1 MLSRRTLLMLGLA
14 GAAGVPFLVTESG
27 SIVDKFANAI
37 RGVKK
42 GPDATING
50 PQPPNAQAPAP
61 GQSTVVQ
68 AQIDGLPVQ
77 DLSEVLRFDI
87 TPGWIMSRWTRISTT
102 VGADQFQGYRV
113 PLVTGTAETDLA
125 GSLTYYFSHKPT
137 VQRIRFVGS
146 TGDPSHLV
154 ALVTRRFGFVLQR
167 SSVQGEYLYQVKWN
181 GRPNCELRVRMT
193 DVVRAD
199 QPLRRFEIDL
209 EINLPDVPP
218 SRPLG

>member
-14 GAAGVPFLVTESG
+14 GAATVPFVVTESG
-27 SIVDKFANAI
+27 SILDKFTNAA
-37 RGVKK
+37 RGVTNGPNAKIDGPAK
-42 GPDATING
+42 PDA
-50 PQPPNAQAPAP
+50 PAAAP
-61 GQSTVVQ
+61 GQTSPVV

-87 TPGWIMSRWTRISTT
+87 TPAWIMSRWTRVSTT

-154 ALVTRRFGFVLQR
+154 ALVTSRFGFVLQR
-167 SSVQGEYLYQVKWN
+167 SSIQGQYLYQVKWN
-181 GRPNCELRVRMT
+181 NRPNCEMRVRMT
-193 DVVRAD
+193 EVVRAD

-218 SRPLG
+218 SRRMG